1 MVFYKMDIN
10 NTDNVK
16 LIKVNKIEEKQYQLL
31 KNNNTFIAISRNKD
45 NFFIYGDDNL
55 LVLCKIFKQYLKY
68 NANNFLIGKIF
79 SENINT
85 FIHFQNYYRFKFFF
99 ISLFCFFASFLFRIS
114 KRNVIVY
121 HYHNDLYNCV
131 KKYKGIR

>member
-16 LIKVNKIEEKQYQLL
+16 LKKVSKIEEKQYQLL
-31 KNNNTFIAISRNKD
+31 KNNNTFIAISRNKN

-55 LVLCKIFKQYLKY
+55 LDLCKIFTQYLKY
-68 NANNFLIGKIF
+68 NANNFLIGSIF
-79 SENINT
+79 SNNINI

-99 ISLFCFFASFLFRIS
+99 ISLFCFLASFLFRIS
-114 KRNVIVY
+114 KKNVIVY

-131 KKYKGIR
+131 KKYKGIK